1 MKNLTIVLFSCFTLV
16 LYAQDSLI
24 NSSIEVYQM
33 SGFRFELHHQ
43 PATCPECTDCFCK
56 DVFVYDSNEK
66 LIHEQKIKG
75 NMQYPQRM
83 IDKMDVYDFNFDGFP
98 DFRLV
103 DYAVYYDTYY
113 IYQPSSS
120 NYVVDP
126 YLSQCNTV
134 IFYPNE
140 KEVIGFYHGP
150 LKVESDSLNQ
160 TSGFNIHRLCF
171 KGVNLEQLT
180 IESKIWHLPWN
191 YPYWEDTLTRKKR
204 YTRNCT
210 YKNQLIEQIGDGK
223 LTIDEFSLQP
233 SSKDSINLRLKDEYH
248 LQYAQPK
255 IVYKEEIPSNFILYR
270 DRAKDTII
278 NNKKYN
284 WVVYDMNKNPFEIG
298 EDYSNGIKNGE
309 WIKRDQHER
318 IISVENYIN
327 DTLNG
332 LADYYYYHN
341 YPWNVTRI
349 SGLNVKGCKLGEWTY
364 YQSGKFKSLEGTW
377 IKDVVKTYDLNG
389 IVVSRSDYSRKERI
403 ESTYFYSSKGAEIWF
418 VSYDKKGRI
427 IESLPNKEKVST
439 FDIKE

>member
-16 LYAQDSLI
+16 LYAQDSLS
-24 NSSIEVYQM
+24 NSTVEVHQM

-56 DVFVYDSNEK
+56 DVFVYDSK
-66 LIHEQKIKG
+66 GKIIHEQKIKG

-103 DYAVYYDTYY
+103 DYAVFYDTYY
-113 IYQPSSS
+113 IYQPRSS

-126 YLSQCNTV
+126 FLSQCNTV

-160 TSGFNIHRLCF
+160 ASGFNIHRLHF
-171 KGVNLEQLT
+171 KGVNSEQLT
-180 IESKIWHLPWN
+180 LESKVWQLPWN
-191 YPYWEDTLTRKKR
+191 YLYWEDTLTRKKL

-233 SSKDSINLRLKDEYH
+233 LSKDSINLRLKDESY

-284 WVVYDMNKNPFEIG
+284 WVVYDMNKNPFEVG

-309 WIKRDQHER
+309 WIKRDQQER

-332 LADYYYYHN
+332 FADYYYYHN

-364 YQSGKFKSLEGTW
+364 YQSGKFKSLEGPW